1 MRQSVIK
8 RGDPLLGKVC
18 TDVRDIDEVR
28 PVIVDM
34 MDTLMHIAQ
43 MFEFKRGHGIA
54 APQIGHLKRLN
65 IVQYDGAT
73 RVLINPE
80 IIEHSAEK
88 RPIREGCLSFF
99 DVRGNVP
106 RYTSVTISALDENGR
121 QFTLEASDDF
131 AMLLQHELDH
141 LDGILYLDRLP
152 NGDKDLYPV
161 ENIPAIP

>member
-1 MRQSVIK
+1 MSN
-8 RGDPLLGKVC
+8 VC
-18 TDVRDIDEVR
+18 TRVLNIKEAR
-28 PVIVDM
+28 PIIEDM
-34 MDTLMHIAQ
+34 MDTLMSIAQ
-43 MFEFKRGHGIA
+43 LYEFKRGHGIA

-121 QFTLEASDDF
+121 QFTLRANDDF

-141 LDGILYLDRLP
+141 LDGILYVDRLP

-161 ENIPAIP
+161 EHMPAIP